1 MTKKGK
7 NKYRTEEKPKCII
20 EGCEK
25 NAKKLGLYCRV
36 HFWLKENEDGKRF
49 LEQGLCRFC
58 GERPVSVRKNGKKMK
73 SCAECRAESTESKR
87 KWREQESDRPSAP
100 AAVLLLNRYNM
111 MDDYSGIK
119 QPSS

>member
-7 NKYRTEEKPKCII
+7 NKYRKEEKPKCII

-25 NAKKLGLYCRV
+25 NAAKLGLYCRT
-36 HFWLKENEDGKRF
+36 HFWLKEKEDGLKF

-58 GERPVSVRKNGKKMK
+58 GEQPVSVRKNGKKMK
-73 SCAECRAESTESKR
+73 SCAKCRAESTESKR
-87 KWREQESDRPSAP
+87 KWREQESDRYSAP

-111 MDDYSGIK
+111 MDDYSGTN
-119 QPSS
+119 S